1 MKVFFNKKLKQIEK
15 EKNETID
22 KLIESQTQ
30 NDMLKDTIK
39 SMTKAYEE
47 KIENLTKSYESKIKE
62 LQNKIDT
69 LQSDNDIQT
78 IYDEYLYGKKESRC

>member
-1 MKVFFNKKLKQIEK
+1 MKVFFNKELKQIEK
-15 EKNETID
+15 EKNEMVD
-22 KLIESQTQ
+22 KLLETQAQ

-47 KIENLTKSYESKIKE
+47 KIENLTKSYESQIKE
-62 LQNKIDT
+62 LKNKIDK
-69 LQSDNDIQT
+69 LQDDNDIQT